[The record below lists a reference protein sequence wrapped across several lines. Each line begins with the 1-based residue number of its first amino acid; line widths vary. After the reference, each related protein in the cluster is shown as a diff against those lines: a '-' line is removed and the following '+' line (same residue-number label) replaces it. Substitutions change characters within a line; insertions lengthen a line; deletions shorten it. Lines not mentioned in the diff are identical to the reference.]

1 MSGIAEAVTY
11 TVDHTADDGLAGSL
25 RTQITTANGAAGNTV
40 DFAAP
45 GLNNAN
51 VLLNSGTGAATISA
65 NMTIDATAPTNL
77 SVTFTPATADAMFNV
92 TGGNTLTLI
101 GENNIAAGNVSN
113 WIGNLSMASGATL
126 VFNQTQSSTYG
137 YNFLG
142 AGSVNYLVTAGQTLT
157 LTGAS
162 TYTGG
167 STITT
172 GTVLVGANNALPT
185 IGGVNLSNDTS
196 LKISNSSLSTSGS
209 ISSNGGVYN
218 LTLENAGTLTVNNPI
233 SGYEEL
239 NVNNGCTLILN
250 SGGSLSN
257 GIVMD
262 DGTVTINGGTLSGDI
277 TGGDILN
284 INTAFVAPGTVQVNT
299 VNVNSGGTF
308 TPGTALELGDVL
320 NVNSGGTLLLT
331 NNIQGFGFGGGSLN
345 NAGTVTLAAN
355 ATPTIQGNF
364 TNSGTLNFLVTSP
377 QQYNSLQVNGT
388 TTINGGTLQVSVPSG
403 SAISINGGEVFNV
416 INSTGL
422 LTVNQLPTV
431 STSSLFIDFIPR
443 ASGNTFQLVAN
454 RASYESVNT
463 VPALDGVA
471 GALDGLI
478 TDNDYNAVL
487 STIDEITDPNQYTQI
502 LEQLAP
508 IGLNNV
514 YVPTMGDASVLLRLD
529 TMRNGNGI
537 SLAQGKTGY
546 AAGDMLE
553 DQGSYGPMVFANSTK
568 QSSRGGL
575 SGYNAFTGGFG
586 ILADLPILQYYRL
599 GIGASYAGS
608 AVKQSNNTGSNT
620 TIGSTQGYVYG
631 SATYGPLFL
640 DAVLSAGS
648 NNYHGKRNITLLG
661 QTATSAYTG
670 FQYGAKFKAGFT
682 IPCYR
687 VELTPLGTLQY
698 MSLNTSR
705 YTEQG
710 AGILNQEVSSMR
722 TNTIRA
728 GFGGRIADRSQEEDF
743 FPEIHALYI
752 VDIRNPNVLITSR
765 FVDGGGSFVS
775 TGVLPPKSGVTLGGS
790 ITALVT
796 DNFIVNGNYDLE
808 AKTSFRSHS
817 ISFKFKYLF

>member
-25 RTQITTANGAAGNTV
+25 RTQITNANGAAGNTV
-40 DFAAP
+40 NFAAP
-45 GLNNAN
+45 GLNNSN
-51 VLLNSGTGAATISA
+51 VLLNSGTGAAAISA

-77 SVTFTPATADAMFNV
+77 SVTFTPATAGAMFNV
-92 TGGNTLTLI
+92 TAGNTLTLI
-101 GENNIAAGNVSN
+101 GNNNIAAGNASN
-113 WIGNLSMASGATL
+113 WLGNLSMAAGASL

-162 TYTGG
+162 TYTG
-167 STITT
+167 SSMITT
-172 GTVLVGANNALPT
+172 GTVLVAANNALPT
-185 IGGVNLSNDTS
+185 TGGVNLGNGTA
-196 LKISNSSLSTSGS
+196 LTINNSSLSTSGS
-209 ISSNGGVYN
+209 ILASAGTYSLTVENG
-218 LTLENAGTLTVNNPI
+218 ATLTVNNPI
-233 SGYEEL
+233 SGYSVL
-239 NVNNGCTLILN
+239 NVYYVTSNLILN
-250 SGGSLSN
+250 NGGSLSN

-262 DGTVTINGGTLSGDI
+262 DATFTINGGTFSGNI
-277 TGGDILN
+277 FGGN
-284 INTAFVAPGTVQVNT
+284 VNVNSTFTAPGTVQTNIL
-299 VNVNSGGTF
+299 NVNSGATF
-308 TPGTALELGDVL
+308 TPGSALTLEDVL
-320 NVNSGGTLLLT
+320 NVNAGGTLLLT
-331 NNIQGFGFGGGSLN
+331 NNIQNFGFGGGNLN
-345 NAGTVTLAAN
+345 NAGTVTLTAN

-364 TNSGTLNFLVTSP
+364 TNSGTLNFIVTSP

-388 TTINGGTLQVSVPSG
+388 TTINGGALQISLPSG
-403 SAISINGGEVFNV
+403 TTTSINGGEVFNI

-431 STSSLFIDFIPR
+431 STQSLFIDFVPR
-443 ASGNTFQLVAN
+443 ASGNTFQLVAE
-454 RASYESVNT
+454 RASYESVNQI
-463 VPALDGVA
+463 PALDGVA
-471 GALDGLI
+471 TGLDALI
-478 TDNDYNAVL
+478 TDTDYNDVL
-487 STIDEITDPNQYTQI
+487 STIDQITDPNQYTQI

-514 YVPTMGDASVLLRLD
+514 YVPTTGDASVLLRLE
-529 TMRNGNGI
+529 TMRGSGI

-553 DQGSYGPMVFANSTK
+553 DQGSYGPMIFGNSTK

-586 ILADLPILQYYRL
+586 ILADIPILQYYRF

-640 DAVLSAGS
+640 DAVLSLGS

-682 IPCYR
+682 IPCYQ

-728 GFGGRIADRSQEEDF
+728 GIGGRIADRSQEEDF

-790 ITALVT
+790 LTALVT
-796 DNFIVNGNYDLE
+796 NNFIVNGSYDLE